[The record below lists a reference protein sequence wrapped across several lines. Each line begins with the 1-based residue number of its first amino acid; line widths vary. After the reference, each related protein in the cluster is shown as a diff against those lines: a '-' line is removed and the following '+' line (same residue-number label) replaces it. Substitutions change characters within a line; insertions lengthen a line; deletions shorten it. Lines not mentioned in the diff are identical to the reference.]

1 MFFPNYSA
9 TFDCRVL
16 WKKHNSPK
24 SKVAEYL
31 GKHGKSSKIK
41 KNLDYLGVFIHIL
54 LVLGKNPCSLAAK
67 L

>member
-16 WKKHNSPK
+16 WKNTITLRIIRKTN
-24 SKVAEYL
+24 E
-31 GKHGKSSKIK
+31 KSSKIK
-41 KNLDYLGVFIHIL
+41 KNLDYLDVFIDIL
-54 LVLGKNPCSLAAK
+54 LVLGENPCSLAAK